1 MSAIPPSERIVVAL
15 WRAGHARAARQYAG
29 HALAR
34 NDPARA
40 VLHRLG
46 DQIEQDR
53 PIPDLEP
60 VDLDFPLVVALV
72 DRYRLHEAETVL
84 RAAELTRGDRR
95 ARRLASLLE
104 EALAPFPADADPSFS
119 AALQLVRAGQAPSA
133 LRAIEEV
140 LRQTVGAPEWLVRRQ
155 RALASLVRGGWWEAP
170 EPVEPV
176 TRDTVLE
183 RVRKRDLP
191 GALEAAERAQAT
203 ELAGVLRRLL
213 GETEGLFA
221 EAPPGTMEEPTTVPM
236 EGHPLGEF
244 QIRMGL
250 LKDADSLYRKLL
262 AEDPN
267 DARARRI
274 LADVIAL
281 RRALG
286 DDAAALPP
294 REVSSVHW
302 LSKKGPKRAADWSAG
317 PDTSDG
323 RFPRIG
329 DGEPEEPTD
338 VLMAAEEAELMVKLG
353 KADQALAIYRLLVV
367 RHPNRAAYQRRIEE
381 IEALIAEHAG
391 PMAEAVTARHDM
403 LALMAQAVPTNP
415 KIGIKDLMDLYPN
428 IGELDDDDDNT
439 MTAVDPN
446 PLKRLDEDD
455 D

>member
-40 VLHRLG
+40 VLHRL
-46 DQIEQDR
+46 DDAIEQGR
-53 PIPDLEP
+53 AVPDLEP
-60 VDLDFPLVVALV
+60 VPLDFALVVALV

-84 RAAELTRGDRR
+84 RAAELTRADRR
-95 ARRLASLLE
+95 ARRLAALLE

-133 LRAIEEV
+133 LRALEEV
-140 LRQTVGAPEWLVRRQ
+140 LGQTTGAPEWLVRRQ
-155 RALASLVRGGWWEAP
+155 RALGSLVRGGWWEAP
-170 EPVEPV
+170 EPVEPI
-176 TRDTVLE
+176 TRDTVLAK
-183 RVRKRDLP
+183 VRKRDLE
-191 GALEAAERAQAT
+191 GALEAAERARAT
-203 ELAGVLRRLL
+203 ELAGVIRRLL
-213 GETEGLFA
+213 KETEGLFSEGA
-221 EAPPGTMEEPTTVPM
+221 AEEPSTVPM

-250 LKDADSLYRKLL
+250 LKDADTLYRKLL
-262 AEDPN
+262 EKDPH

-274 LADVIAL
+274 LTDVVAL

-286 DDAAALPP
+286 DEAAPLPP

-302 LSKKGPKRAADWSAG
+302 LSKTGPKRTAQWSAG

-323 RFPRIG
+323 RFPRIS
-329 DGEPEEPTD
+329 DAEPDEPTN
-338 VLMAAEEAELMVKLG
+338 VLAAAEEAELMVKLG

-381 IEALIAEHAG
+381 IEALIEEHAG

-403 LALMAQAVPTNP
+403 KALMAQAVPTNP

-428 IGELDDDDDNT
+428 IGELDDDENT

-446 PLKRLDEDD
+446 PLKRLGEDD
-455 D
+455 DGSHE